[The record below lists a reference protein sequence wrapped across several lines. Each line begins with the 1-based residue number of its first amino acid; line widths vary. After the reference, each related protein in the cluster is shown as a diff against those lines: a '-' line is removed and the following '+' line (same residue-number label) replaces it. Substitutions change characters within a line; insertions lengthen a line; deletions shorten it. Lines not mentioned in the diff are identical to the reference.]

1 MTLLAQCDLKGVDA
15 DTKPVQY
22 WYRYED
28 VQFASMC
35 DEFGHSEG
43 PGTMQLM
50 CHEYRV
56 LKETEC
62 GVWIDMF
69 PKRFVKRHA
78 KKHFACPTKEEALKS
93 FKRRKEV
100 QINILKTQLD
110 RAYRALQLA
119 EEVR

>member
-1 MTLLAQCDLKGVDA
+1 MT
-15 DTKPVQY
+15 TH

-28 VQFASMC
+28 VQFAAMC

-56 LKETEC
+56 LKETPC
-62 GVWIDMF
+62 GVWLDLF
-69 PKRFVKRHA
+69 QKRFVKRNA
-78 KKHFACPTKEEALKS
+78 KKRFACPTKEEALKS

-100 QINILKTQLD
+100 QIRILQAQLD
-110 RAYRALQLA
+110 RAFRALQMAA
-119 EEVR
+119 EIKL